1 MKYKNKIS
9 IQAMAMEDRPRE
21 KFIAQG
27 SDHLTNSE
35 LLAILLNTGTRENS
49 ALDLAKRLLEKFNN
63 NLDELGK
70 ADVSTLQEIHGV
82 GQAKAIKLLASLELG
97 KRRIYRNPEDEK
109 LKVVSS
115 QIAFRLVASDLL
127 DKPKEELWGLFLNR
141 ANKLIAKKKLS
152 EGGIGSTIMDP
163 KVIFHE
169 AVSMRS
175 SSIILAHNHPSGN
188 LQPSTADIESTKKI
202 KEGAR
207 LLEIALL
214 DHLIIAGGAYT
225 SLSDEG
231 LM

>member
-1 MKYKNKIS
+1 MKYTNKIS
-9 IQAMAMEDRPRE
+9 IQAMALEDRPRE

-27 SDHLTNSE
+27 SDYLTNSE
-35 LLAILLNTGTRENS
+35 LLAILLNSGTREGS
-49 ALDLAKRLLEKFNN
+49 ALDLAKKLLDQFDN

-70 ADVSTLQEIHGV
+70 TDVSTLQKIHGV

-97 KRRIYRNPEDEK
+97 KRRVFRIPEDEK
-109 LKVVSS
+109 LKIVSS
-115 QIAFRLVASDLL
+115 QIAFRLLASVLL
-127 DKPKEELWGLFLNR
+127 DKSKEELWGLFLNR
-141 ANKLIAKKKLS
+141 ANKLITKKKLS

-163 KVIFHE
+163 KVILHE
-169 AVSMRS
+169 AISVKS

-188 LQPSTADIESTKKI
+188 LQPSTADIESTKRI

-207 LLEIALL
+207 LLDIALL
-214 DHLIIAGGAYT
+214 DHLIIAGGTYT